1 MKIPKN
7 TGFYII
13 FIAASLLFLLIQYM
27 THLEFMMHLAAI
39 PLEILVGIFIVE
51 RFLEKREKKEKRRM
65 LMFIKSYLFRSEM
78 LNLFI
83 ANFNALKF
91 PAITMVKIKNAT
103 LEELKQMRKEA
114 NTIEY
119 KSPETMEPVIMEYV
133 KAEHIW
139 HNFRERA
146 ITYNFEEIFQDM
158 IYILHFVY
166 DVKLFKDNN
175 PGNFFI
181 YEAEKK
187 VLIMEKVKK
196 VLRGGIQ
203 KFLDYAIELK
213 EKQPDMF
220 YDLISNYELS
230 SQIRFPQNE
239 DRGQTKV

>member
-1 MKIPKN
+1 
-7 TGFYII
+7 
-13 FIAASLLFLLIQYM
+13 
-27 THLEFMMHLAAI
+27 MHLAAI

-133 KAEHIW
+133 KAEHVW

>member
-1 MKIPKN
+1 
-7 TGFYII
+7 
-13 FIAASLLFLLIQYM
+13 
-27 THLEFMMHLAAI
+27 MMHLAAI

-51 RFLEKREKKEKRRM
+51 GFLEKREKKEKRRM

-83 ANFNALKF
+83 TNFDALKF
-91 PAITMVKIKNAT
+91 PAITMVRIKNAT
-103 LEELKQMRKEA
+103 LEELKQMRKDA

-119 KSPETMEPVIMEYV
+119 KSREMMEPVIMEYV
-133 KAEHIW
+133 KAEHVW

-175 PGNFFI
+175 PDTLFI
-181 YEAEKK
+181 HEAEKK
-187 VLIMEKVKK
+187 VLIMEKIKK
-196 VLRGGIQ
+196 ILGEGIR

-220 YDLISNYELS
+220 YDLISDYELS
-230 SQIRFPQNE
+230 SQIRVPQNKV
-239 DRGQTKV
+239 RGQTKA

>member
-1 MKIPKN
+1 
-7 TGFYII
+7 
-13 FIAASLLFLLIQYM
+13 
-27 THLEFMMHLAAI
+27 MHLAAI